1 MQRLATD
8 PLRENLQCFWSSHL
22 FPAVQ
27 YDIIPGTQKLVIRSS
42 FITPCPHIG
51 YCLTHKSI
59 SVVIKS
65 NGRAKSRKFITI
77 RNYKKY

>member
-8 PLRENLQCFWSSHL
+8 PLRENLQCLWSSHL

-27 YDIIPGTQKLVIRSS
+27 YDIIPGTQKLVISSS

-51 YCLTHKSI
+51 YRSTHQSI
-59 SVVIKS
+59 SVDLK
-65 NGRAKSRKFITI
+65 RAMGVPKRE
-77 RNYKKY
+77 NL

>member
-8 PLRENLQCFWSSHL
+8 PLRENLQCLWSSHL

-27 YDIIPGTQKLVIRSS
+27 YDIIPGTQKLVISSS

-51 YCLTHKSI
+51 YCSTHQSI
-59 SVVIKS
+59 SVDIKKQWACQKEKTY
-65 NGRAKSRKFITI
+65 NHLK
-77 RNYKKY
+77 

>member
-8 PLRENLQCFWSSHL
+8 PLRENLQCLWSSHL

-27 YDIIPGTQKLVIRSS
+27 YDIIPGTQKLVISSS

-51 YCLTHKSI
+51 YRSTHQSI
-59 SVVIKS
+59 SVDLKKS
-65 NGRAKSRKFITI
+65 NGRAKKRKLIIT
-77 RNYKKY
+77 

>member
-51 YCLTHKSI
+51 YCLAHQFI
-59 SVVIKS
+59 GAVLKS
-65 NGRAKSRKFITI
+65 NGRAKKRKFIFI
-77 RNYKKY
+77 